1 MPPASTPVATGNIRW
16 NKMKHP
22 EYILTV
28 LLSMLAVL
36 TGCGKEQPAEEPQG
50 GPQGGQEEPSA
61 RPAIN
66 KTLKEADGFD
76 TILLGF
82 PIWYGKAPRVVFSFL
97 DTYSFKGKTVIPFI
111 TSGSTGIS
119 SAASELK
126 AAYPAIV
133 KDLKDADSYDRIY
146 IGFPV
151 WWYTAPTIINT
162 FIETYGFK
170 GKTVIF
176 FATSGGSSI
185 DKANADFKD
194 QYPEIDW
201 KAGKTLNSESKAE
214 IKAWAEGLK

>member
-36 TGCGKEQPAEEPQG
+36 TEGTLYLIEPETPYGSENGNYYDESTRAYQEQYGPA
-50 GPQGGQEEPSA
+50 SA

-66 KTLKEADGFD
+66 KTLKEADGYD

-97 DTYSFKGKTVIPFI
+97 DTYS
-111 TSGSTGIS
+111 
-119 SAASELK
+119 
-126 AAYPAIV
+126 
-133 KDLKDADSYDRIY
+133 
-146 IGFPV
+146 
-151 WWYTAPTIINT
+151 
-162 FIETYGFK
+162 FK